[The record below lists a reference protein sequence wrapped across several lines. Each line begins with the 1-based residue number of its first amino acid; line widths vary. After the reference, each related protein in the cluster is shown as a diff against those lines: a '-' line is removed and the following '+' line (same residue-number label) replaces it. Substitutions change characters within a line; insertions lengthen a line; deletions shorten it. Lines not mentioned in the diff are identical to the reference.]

1 MLSVLRNEWDHG
13 TVMALVKKPVVFES
27 DQDEFVNLVTPYAYQ
42 LILKQQTLRKKVKIL
57 TQQNDFYTVS
67 SSEGINIASSI
78 IVSLLF
84 IGTLSVTSSFC
95 QCAFASTMKLPC
107 CHIFV
112 VRDLQKSPL
121 YSEVGVANRWKLSY
135 LKEIF
140 KNKSATVQDCSY
152 EVCTPCTIP

>member
-1 MLSVLRNEWDHG
+1 MLSVLWNERDHG

-42 LILKQQTLRKKVKIL
+42 FILRQQTLWKKVKIL

-78 IVSLLF
+78 IVSFLF
-84 IGTLSVTSSFC
+84 IGTLSVTSSSH

-107 CHIFV
+107 HHIFAV
-112 VRDLQKSPL
+112 GDLQKSPL
-121 YSEVGVANRWKLSY
+121 NSEVGVANRWKLSY

-140 KNKSATVQDCSY
+140 KNKSATV
-152 EVCTPCTIP
+152 